1 MTTTDPRLQQLSAW
15 AQQVLARSDLTI
27 TVASADA
34 SFRRY
39 FRLSDSSTMA
49 RTWIVMDAPP
59 EKEDVRPFIKV
70 AQMLTDAG
78 VNAPRVLEQNLA
90 AGFLL
95 LSDLGDCTYLTE
107 LARDSRT
114 DVLYRDAL
122 AALVQ
127 MQLRCERVT
136 ELPGY
141 DAALL
146 QREMDLFLEWFVGK
160 HLGVVL
166 DEATLAGLK
175 SVFSYLTE
183 SALEQPKVFVHRDY
197 HSRNLMITDQAR
209 GALGSNPGV
218 LDFQDAVQGP
228 ITYDLASLLRDCYV
242 SWPLARVHAWL
253 HDYQVL
259 AGKAGL
265 PVSSA
270 AQLLRWFDL
279 MGVQRHLK
287 AIGIFARLC
296 HRDGKPGYLKDIP
309 RTLAYIRAV
318 APAYDE
324 LRPLLQ
330 LIDTKI
336 LSMLPRTP

>member
-1 MTTTDPRLQQLSAW
+1 MTTIDLRLQQLSAW
-15 AQQVLARSDLTI
+15 AQHVLARSDLTV

-39 FRLSDSSTMA
+39 FRLTDSSAIA

-70 AQMLTDAG
+70 AQMLTAAG

-95 LSDLGDCTYLTE
+95 LSDLGNCTYLTE
-107 LARDSRT
+107 LARDSRAGG
-114 DVLYRDAL
+114 LYGDAL
-122 AALVQ
+122 STLVQ
-127 MQLRCERVT
+127 MQLRCERVA

-141 DAALL
+141 DTALL
-146 QREMDLFLEWFVGK
+146 HREMDLFPEWFVGK

-166 DEATLAGLK
+166 DEATLAALQ
-175 SVFSYLTE
+175 SVFSYLIE
-183 SALEQPKVFVHRDY
+183 SALEQPTVFVHRDY
-197 HSRNLMITDQAR
+197 HSRNLMVTDQAG

-228 ITYDLASLLRDCYV
+228 ITYDLVSLLRDCYI
-242 SWPLARVHAWL
+242 SWPLERVHAWV
-253 HDYQVL
+253 HDYRTL
-259 AGKAGL
+259 AAKAGL
-265 PVSSA
+265 PVGSA

-296 HRDGKPGYLKDIP
+296 HRDGKSGYLKDIP
-309 RTLAYIRAV
+309 RTLAYISAV

-324 LRPLLQ
+324 LRPLVQ
-330 LIDTKI
+330 LIETKI
-336 LSMLPRTP
+336 LPMLPRAP